1 MHSIRSSTY
10 RPMAFLPPL
19 QVIDGRFKLVE
30 IALHRT
36 LEHFAF
42 AFADLIGIRMR
53 CSADGLASSM
63 NLSTIS
69 FSAALAISAMS
80 KSCGLIL

>member
-1 MHSIRSSTY
+1 
-10 RPMAFLPPL
+10 MAFLPPL

-30 IALHRT
+30 IVLHRT
-36 LEHFAF
+36 LERFGAF

-53 CSADGLASSM
+53 CSADGLASLM

-69 FSAALAISAMS
+69 CSAALAIFAMS
-80 KSCGLIL
+80 RSCGLIL